1 LTLEHANNIIN
12 KLIYNVEKIIRG
24 KRNVISLI
32 ITGIIAGGHILLE
45 DYPGCGK
52 TTLAK
57 TLSYSIGSDDET
69 AHDMDHTKFKRIQF
83 TPDLLPSDIIGVN
96 IYDQKKG
103 EFRFSP
109 GPVFSNIVLAD
120 EINRANPKVQSAL
133 LESMAEKQVTVDNI
147 TYALDSFFFV
157 IGTQNPLEVAGTYP
171 LPLVQLDRFLMKL
184 DIGYID
190 ATTEIEVLKEFANVI
205 SKPNDITKVCT
216 KREILSIRKLSEL
229 IFCEEEIYKA
239 IVSITQRTRN
249 HSAIRFGASTRSS
262 IMLLQAVKS
271 YALINN
277 RDYVIEDDIKYLA
290 SHVLYHRLQF
300 KEGIKNPKN
309 LLQGI
314 IDECIEEIIQSK
326 RKFI

>member
-1 LTLEHANNIIN
+1 MTLDQANNIIN
-12 KLIYNVEKIIRG
+12 NLIANVEKIIRG

-57 TLSYSIGSDDET
+57 TLSCSIGSDDET
-69 AHDMDHTKFKRIQF
+69 ANEMDHIKFKRIQF

-96 IYDQKKG
+96 IYDQKKA
-103 EFRFSP
+103 EFRFSA
-109 GPVFSNIVLAD
+109 GPIFSNIVLAD

-147 TYALDSFFFV
+147 TYSLDSFFFV

-184 DIGYID
+184 DIGYINSE
-190 ATTEIEVLKEFANVI
+190 TEIEILKDFTKTI
-205 SKPNDITKVCT
+205 SKLDKIIKICT
-216 KREILSIRKLSEL
+216 KREILAINKLAET

-239 IVSITQRTRN
+239 IVSIVQKTRN
-249 HSAIRFGASTRSS
+249 HPAIRFGASTRSS
-262 IMLLQAVKS
+262 IMLLQAVKA
-271 YALINN
+271 YAVVCN
-277 RDYVIEDDIKYLA
+277 RDYVIEDDIKYLTP
-290 SHVLYHRLQF
+290 HVLYHRLIF
-300 KEGIKNPKN
+300 RETNKNPKSILEDIVN
-309 LLQGI
+309 
-314 IDECIEEIIQSK
+314 ECIEEIIQSK
-326 RKFI
+326 RKFT